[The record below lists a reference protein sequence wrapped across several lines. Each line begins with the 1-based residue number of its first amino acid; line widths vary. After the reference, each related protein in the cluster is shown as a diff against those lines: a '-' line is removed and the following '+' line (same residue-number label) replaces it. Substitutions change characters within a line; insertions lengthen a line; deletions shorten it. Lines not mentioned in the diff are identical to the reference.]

1 MELNEASNFNVVFTR
16 MLILKEINISG
27 VQLIIARW
35 NARYFLKIVGGFFL
49 DSARFG
55 CLIEKR
61 EKESEIYFT
70 SEIEKSLYF
79 IL

>member
-1 MELNEASNFNVVFTR
+1 
-16 MLILKEINISG
+16 MLILKEINING
-27 VQLIIARW
+27 VQLIIAQW

-55 CLIEKR
+55 LIEKR